1 MAYRPQTRTR
11 STVDFNQWTRPRFQ
25 DEEWW
30 FYSRYDEFGV
40 TRTCFQQSP
49 PFQQNIERIIIKWN
63 TAVPE
68 SRFKRCYVNVS
79 VHPLTSFCIP
89 PTLKRSD
96 THDTF
101 ENAVQ
106 GEIFENGSVYYAADG
121 QTNGS
126 FSGVDRE
133 MLRKLSRWR
142 GAVLVKTHR
151 LNDFFSYILPG
162 LV

>member
-1 MAYRPQTRTR
+1 MKYCCT
-11 STVDFNQWTRPRFQ
+11 
-25 DEEWW
+25 
-30 FYSRYDEFGV
+30 GV
-40 TRTCFQQSP
+40 KIQALLC
-49 PFQQNIERIIIKWN
+49 K
-63 TAVPE
+63 
-68 SRFKRCYVNVS
+68 YVS

-106 GEIFENGSVYYAADG
+106 GEIFENGSVYYIAGG

-133 MLRKLSRWR
+133 NV
-142 GAVLVKTHR
+142 AKTIAMKR
-151 LNDFFSYILPG
+151 SGFSKDTLFKRFFFLYLTWLNVRHMVSHG
-162 LV
+162 